1 MIARKQDYMD
11 QYKDLIIRD
20 TLPLKEAMQALDN
33 TAKKVLFVVDKHDV
47 FVGSLT
53 DGDIRRWILKGGA
66 LKGAS
71 GQVAFKNAFV
81 VSRPYNLDS
90 VKAEM
95 KTRNVEFVPVL
106 DEANHIV
113 EMLYYERLF
122 QNPLK
127 KRSFSS
133 LDIPVVIMAG
143 GRGTRLDPFTRILPK
158 PLIPIG
164 EKTILEIII
173 DKFLP
178 YGVNHFF
185 LSVNYKAAIIKSY
198 FDDLP
203 SDYAVSYIEE
213 SKPLGTAGALFQLQ
227 GRFETPVLV
236 TNCDII
242 IDADYADL
250 LKHHYKEN
258 NDITMVASVKHYNIP
273 YGVCEIENGGQLKQ
287 IIEKPEYSFLINTG
301 MYIVSPNA
309 LKMIPENEFFHITH
323 LMDKVRDNGGKVGIY
338 PISENGWVDTGEW
351 EEYKKAIGKLN
362 L

>member
-1 MIARKQDYMD
+1 MD
-11 QYKDLIIRD
+11 SYKELIIRD
-20 TLPLKEAMQALDN
+20 NLPLKEAMRALDN
-33 TAKKVLFVVDKHDV
+33 TAMKVLFVVDHKGV

-66 LKGAS
+66 LKGTS
-71 GQVAFKNAFV
+71 DQVAFKNAYV
-81 VSRPYNLDS
+81 VSSPYNLDTI
-90 VKAEM
+90 KDEM
-95 KTRNVEFVPVL
+95 KERNVEIVPVL
-106 DEANHIV
+106 DETKHIV

-127 KRSFSS
+127 KKSFSK

-173 DKFLP
+173 DKFIP
-178 YGVNHFF
+178 YGVNHFY

-198 FDDLP
+198 FEDLQ
-203 SDYAVSYIEE
+203 SEYTVEYIEE

-227 GRFETPVLV
+227 GKFETPVLV

-242 IDADYADL
+242 IEADYADL
-250 LKHHYKEN
+250 AKHHYQED
-258 NDITMVASVKHYNIP
+258 NDITIVASIKHYSIP
-273 YGVCEIENGGQLKQ
+273 YGVCEIENGGTLKQ
-287 IIEKPEYSFLINTG
+287 INEKPEYSFLINTG
-301 MYIVSPNA
+301 MYILSPTVLN
-309 LKMIPENEFFHITH
+309 MIPQNEFFHITH
-323 LMDKVRDNGGKVGIY
+323 LVEKLRKEGRKVGIY
-338 PISENGWVDTGEW
+338 PISENAWVDTGEW

>member
-1 MIARKQDYMD
+1 MYS
-11 QYKDLIIRD
+11 YKELIIRD
-20 TLPLKEAMQALDN
+20 NLPLKEAMRALDN
-33 TAKKVLFVVDKHDV
+33 TAMKVLFVVDHKGV

-66 LKGAS
+66 LKGTS
-71 GQVAFKNAFV
+71 VQVAFKNAFV
-81 VSRPYNLDS
+81 ASSPYNLDS
-90 VKAEM
+90 IKAEM
-95 KTRNVEFVPVL
+95 KLRNLEIVPVL
-106 DEANHIV
+106 DETNHIV

-127 KRSFSS
+127 KKLFRK
-133 LDIPVVIMAG
+133 LDVPVVIMAG

-173 DKFLP
+173 DKFIP
-178 YGVNHFF
+178 YGVNHFI

-198 FDDLP
+198 FEDLQTE
-203 SDYAVSYIEE
+203 YTVEYIEE
-213 SKPLGTAGALFQLQ
+213 SKPLGTAGALFNLQ
-227 GRFETPVLV
+227 GKFETPVLV

-242 IDADYADL
+242 IEADYADL
-250 LKHHYKEN
+250 VKHHYKEN

-287 IIEKPEYSFLINTG
+287 INEKPEYSFLINTG
-301 MYIVSPNA
+301 MYILSPEVLN
-309 LKMIPENEFFHITH
+309 MIPEDEYFHITH
-323 LMDKVRDNGGKVGIY
+323 LVDKVKEEGRKVGIY
-338 PISENGWVDTGEW
+338 PISENAWVDTGEW